1 MRSEET
7 MRRKKRGPSAGY
19 RLFAVLLAG
28 TLGIA
33 SLTGCAGSTDQNRGA
48 GDPAG
53 TAGEEI
59 PGEAASGQETAAAPA
74 GSGEAEDH
82 TPAGGPSM
90 AQGLYSPSV
99 EQAVPAEKKE
109 TVTVRADA
117 SGKPYEKTVE
127 VELSRPAGEQETEDS
142 GTDPQ
147 TDPQTQT
154 QADPQEDPQAGPFA
168 GRLLR
173 DRTSLYGIANTE
185 GDEEFY
191 RADGETI
198 LWQDRGQILRYEGKS
213 DAELPVEVR
222 VRYYLDGEEKKPE
235 EMPGVTG
242 DVRIRFDYRNRT
254 GVTEEADGRTYE
266 TIVPFSVMSA
276 VVLDGDIFTDITAEN
291 GKIAEIGGETA
302 VIGYAFPGVE
312 EALDLAH
319 YEVTEEVDIPAY
331 VEVRAHAEGF
341 SLPFTA
347 TVITHGLFADLED
360 EDLEDADDLTEE
372 MGEFRDASGK
382 LAEAASE
389 LYDGAGTFG
398 SYLKKYVRAASEIG
412 DGVDA
417 MKQGL
422 AALDENGQ
430 QLREGAQGLSD
441 ALALLNRQ
449 LSEMDLSALDP
460 ANEENAARTQALG
473 AAAAGLAAD
482 AQALSGTHL
491 PALQAQI
498 GELAGFAQEAEAYRQ
513 AVEQGIADTETA
525 VQELEAFDEDA
536 FAEEMAAQAGEQ
548 AGAAA
553 RKAAEEISA
562 GRAAEG
568 AEALSEE
575 EIGRIEA
582 AAREAVDL
590 STGAAPLKELHEQT
604 AEKIRQAMDTEVI
617 RTFAV
622 PETIRNFSGPESQID
637 LTDLQACLQDMD
649 VQLQT
654 LQAFAANMGSTAGQL
669 QQLQAGLGSL
679 QSAVRQLSEGSST
692 LNEGLAA
699 YGEGVSA
706 LASGASQLGT
716 GMREFSKAGSSLT
729 GGYGAIT
736 EGLKAFSEGI
746 DEFDREGVQK
756 LGRLAGEDLAEV
768 LRRLKALR
776 NADRSYQS
784 FSGILPEQKG
794 TVRFIIETDGLEN

>member
-53 TAGEEI
+53 TAGEAAS
-59 PGEAASGQETAAAPA
+59 GETASGQETAAPA
-74 GSGEAEDH
+74 WSGEAEDH

-90 AQGLYSPSV
+90 AQGLYSPSA

-147 TDPQTQT
+147 AGPQAQT

-191 RADGETI
+191 REDGETI

-254 GVTEEADGRTYE
+254 GVTEEADGRTYD

-347 TVITHGLFADLED
+347 TVITPGLFADLED

-441 ALALLNRQ
+441 ALALLNGQ

-482 AQALSGTHL
+482 VQALSGTHL

-498 GELAGFAQEAEAYRQ
+498 GELAGFAQEAETYRQ
-513 AVEQGIADTETA
+513 AVEQGIADTEAA

-536 FAEEMAAQAGEQ
+536 FAGEMAAQAGEQ

-553 RKAAEEISA
+553 RKAAEEVSA
-562 GRAAEG
+562 RRAEEG

-575 EIGRIEA
+575 EISGIEA

-590 STGAAPLKELHEQT
+590 STEAASLKELHEQT

-617 RTFAV
+617 RTFSV
-622 PETIRNFSGPESQID
+622 PETQVD

-669 QQLQAGLGSL
+669 QQLQAGLGAL
-679 QSAVRQLSEGSST
+679 QSAVRQLSEGSSA

-729 GGYGAIT
+729 GGYGTIT

-776 NADRSYQS
+776 NADRSYQN